1 MIDFESKD
9 MKKFDKMIDIIDSL
23 GKELRK
29 AKELMLKEDVDEDEI
44 ATVFGKIMMLEIK
57 LDNIK

>member
-29 AKELMLKEDVDEDEI
+29 AKELMLKEDVNEDEL